1 MSIPR
6 GTRMKFDRMSKVRAK
21 FFICLVLLHDVFCIH
36 YWKISDDKKR
46 IEAVPDSPY
55 TLAYPGSLVD
65 FLHQVDSVKKFGKT
79 SVELNTVLKS
89 INNRELRDDPEL
101 EQRLRAENEHCKMAG
116 AIGLDRSN
124 FKTSY
129 SAELCPDFHKYY
141 ERYTAFVK
149 EYFDMTPDDE
159 KLLPR
164 CRQWHQE
171 GQLRGLPKNE
181 NEIRVKIRS
190 PDTDYAEILKGYF
203 PRIKK
208 MVSADSPLYGA
219 IIAALLSN
227 QFDKI
232 KAHPYLHMAA
242 AAYWRQNGDLEE
254 ALSCYRTAVVYAE
267 NAVAKGDESAQVSLD
282 AIHIA
287 AATLFN
293 KADQPDSAIA
303 ILEHSFA
310 VDDTT
315 TRSPC
320 VFLKAQAALA
330 DAAYLKLD
338 ASRAHGIEVEQV
350 ADFARVVTYFSE
362 PFMRKLLIPPNDS
375 NYVAELLKLHE
386 VLLKKLGAMSCQ
398 IDLFVELA
406 KQKENLDHLVSEKL
420 RFNEVYGDQMKIADQ
435 IRGRMISEK
444 MRRSM
449 ALGYEEAKYG
459 YNPYRICRTINAK
472 RFPRSNH
479 PGNVVQIYY
488 CDLTDAAAYEESM
501 IPIRKATARNR
512 PLLNDTAWRVAEVF
526 ARDKTFDKKLETLKG
541 KAPLKPQIPKKYP
554 LDSATWSTVRDHFW
568 RRADWPNSVDC
579 QAIVSRTD
587 IFNQKWFPQ
596 VFISPENKGYVIA
609 DYLTRGIGLESHEEH
624 PLPWREPYCKP
635 VDMVG
640 HELSFLTGLVTAV
653 YTRPSPEYAE
663 TRLKSVLVR
672 LADRIMEDIEIA
684 QRIRSMMENDVGPRW
699 LSTNLAAL
707 YWRVKGNPKQAA
719 YCLIE
724 AILEPY
730 CPTDI
735 ALVQLAQV
743 ILKVTGQRAEPA
755 KLLLMAAGS
764 DSDEPVIHWLRARL
778 ALLSN
783 DVDEALKFLKLS
795 LDKDPF
801 NIVVAEDLLKVA
813 CSGKSSRQVIS
824 SRFPTVCCSSVVQN
838 AVCFKT
844 GHKSGEQ
851 CYVVDTESGSGR
863 LIYNRCNGV
872 YTGASY
878 PTAPYV
884 NIVSPF
890 LPIYNTVSKRE
901 GPPFAEDE
909 SSVQTIDTEE
919 LPLDYGGS
927 AAFFAPRPVEWW
939 TRAKN
944 EMRYVLPSSEG
955 EIDWWEEDGES
966 ELAEVPPKPLSFLW
980 IKDRREMLRYDAK
993 LPALLPSP
1001 SMHQIRKGLSLF
1013 PPPRQSHNLCSGVKK
1028 LSILLENQVSTWVS
1042 VTAKGEDI
1050 AKYVD
1055 LRGPVPGVA
1064 GLQPVCPSIDNREA
1078 SPILGL
1084 DHLPAFALSDQFLF
1098 YKPEKALTDALKSL
1112 GNERDSIEHVAAR
1125 LHTAL
1130 VANGMGK
1137 DGQTVSWLLCVLS
1150 SLYWRVVGDAQKAV
1164 GCLQCALQT
1173 APQHTRD
1180 VALVSLAN
1188 ICHQAGLL
1196 HSALIAAGTAL
1207 SASPNLVAIHFT
1219 IANIYASMGDYQRAL
1234 EFYYS
1239 TLSLQMNFEPAKER
1253 IRAIYCHSGKK
1264 FDFQA
1269 V

>member
-1 MSIPR
+1 
-6 GTRMKFDRMSKVRAK
+6 
-21 FFICLVLLHDVFCIH
+21 
-36 YWKISDDKKR
+36 
-46 IEAVPDSPY
+46 
-55 TLAYPGSLVD
+55 
-65 FLHQVDSVKKFGKT
+65 
-79 SVELNTVLKS
+79 
-89 INNRELRDDPEL
+89 
-101 EQRLRAENEHCKMAG
+101 
-116 AIGLDRSN
+116 
-124 FKTSY
+124 
-129 SAELCPDFHKYY
+129 
-141 ERYTAFVK
+141 
-149 EYFDMTPDDE
+149 
-159 KLLPR
+159 
-164 CRQWHQE
+164 
-171 GQLRGLPKNE
+171 
-181 NEIRVKIRS
+181 
-190 PDTDYAEILKGYF
+190 
-203 PRIKK
+203 
-208 MVSADSPLYGA
+208 MVML
-219 IIAALLSN
+219 
-227 QFDKI
+227 Q
-232 KAHPYLHMAA
+232 
-242 AAYWRQNGDLEE
+242 
-254 ALSCYRTAVVYAE
+254 
-267 NAVAKGDESAQVSLD
+267 
-282 AIHIA
+282 
-287 AATLFN
+287 
-293 KADQPDSAIA
+293 
-303 ILEHSFA
+303 
-310 VDDTT
+310 
-315 TRSPC
+315 
-320 VFLKAQAALA
+320 
-330 DAAYLKLD
+330 
-338 ASRAHGIEVEQV
+338 
-350 ADFARVVTYFSE
+350 
-362 PFMRKLLIPPNDS
+362 
-375 NYVAELLKLHE
+375 
-386 VLLKKLGAMSCQ
+386 
-398 IDLFVELA
+398 
-406 KQKENLDHLVSEKL
+406 
-420 RFNEVYGDQMKIADQ
+420 
-435 IRGRMISEK
+435 
-444 MRRSM
+444 
-449 ALGYEEAKYG
+449 
-459 YNPYRICRTINAK
+459 
-472 RFPRSNH
+472 
-479 PGNVVQIYY
+479 
-488 CDLTDAAAYEESM
+488 
-501 IPIRKATARNR
+501 
-512 PLLNDTAWRVAEVF
+512 
-526 ARDKTFDKKLETLKG
+526 
-541 KAPLKPQIPKKYP
+541 
-554 LDSATWSTVRDHFW
+554 
-568 RRADWPNSVDC
+568 
-579 QAIVSRTD
+579 
-587 IFNQKWFPQ
+587 
-596 VFISPENKGYVIA
+596 
-609 DYLTRGIGLESHEEH
+609 
-624 PLPWREPYCKP
+624 
-635 VDMVG
+635 
-640 HELSFLTGLVTAV
+640 LTGLVTAV
-653 YTRPSPEYAE
+653 HTRPSAEYAE

-672 LADRIMEDIEIA
+672 LADRIMEDIEVA
-684 QRIRSMMENDVGPRW
+684 QRIRSMMDYKVGPRW
-699 LSTNLAAL
+699 LATNLAAL

-719 YCLIE
+719 FCLIE
-724 AILEPY
+724 AILEKY
-730 CPTDI
+730 SYTDI
-735 ALVQLAQV
+735 AFVQLAQV
-743 ILKVTGQRAEPA
+743 ILRVTGQKADPA
-755 KLLLMAAGS
+755 KLLLMANGS
-764 DSDEPVIHWLRARL
+764 GGEEPLVYWLRARV

-795 LDKDPF
+795 LDRDPF
-801 NIVVAEDLLKVA
+801 NTVVAEDLLKVA
-813 CSGKSSRQVIS
+813 CSGKSSKLVIS

-844 GHKSGEQ
+844 GHKRGEQ
-851 CYVVDTESGSGR
+851 CYVVDTEDGSGR

-872 YTGASY
+872 YTGESY

-944 EMRYVLPSSEG
+944 EMRYVLSSNEG

-993 LPALLPSP
+993 LPALLPAP

-1064 GLQPVCPSIDNREA
+1064 GLQPVCPSIDQREA
-1078 SPILGL
+1078 SPLLGL

-1137 DGQTVSWLLCVLS
+1137 NGQTVNWLLCVLS

>member
-1 MSIPR
+1 
-6 GTRMKFDRMSKVRAK
+6 
-21 FFICLVLLHDVFCIH
+21 
-36 YWKISDDKKR
+36 
-46 IEAVPDSPY
+46 
-55 TLAYPGSLVD
+55 
-65 FLHQVDSVKKFGKT
+65 
-79 SVELNTVLKS
+79 
-89 INNRELRDDPEL
+89 
-101 EQRLRAENEHCKMAG
+101 
-116 AIGLDRSN
+116 
-124 FKTSY
+124 
-129 SAELCPDFHKYY
+129 
-141 ERYTAFVK
+141 
-149 EYFDMTPDDE
+149 MTPDDE

-164 CRQWHQE
+164 CRQWHKE
-171 GQLRGLPKNE
+171 GQLKGLSESQNE
-181 NEIRVKIRS
+181 ENVKIRS
-190 PDTDYAEILKGYF
+190 PDPDYEEILKGYF
-203 PRIKK
+203 PRVKK
-208 MVSADSPLYGA
+208 AFSSATPEFGA
-219 IIAALLSN
+219 IIATLLSS
-227 QFDKI
+227 QKEAI
-232 KAHPYLHMAA
+232 SAHPYLHLAA
-242 AAYWRQNGDLEE
+242 AAYWRQSGDLSE
-254 ALSCYRTAVVYAE
+254 ALSCYRTAIIYAE
-267 NAVAKGDESAQVSLD
+267 KALRIGDESAQVSID
-282 AIHIA
+282 AILIA
-287 AATLFN
+287 SATLFN
-293 KADQPDSAIA
+293 KADLPDAALA

-310 VDDTT
+310 EDDAN

-320 VFLKAQAALA
+320 VFLKAQAVLA

-338 ASRAHGIEVEQV
+338 ASREHGIEVEQV
-350 ADFARVVTYFSE
+350 ADFARIVTYFSE
-362 PFMRKLLIPPNDS
+362 PFMKKLLVPPNDS
-375 NYVAELLKLHE
+375 NYVAELLKLHD

-420 RFNEVYGDQMKIADQ
+420 RFNDIYGDQMKTADQ
-435 IRGRMISEK
+435 IRSRMVNDR

-449 ALGYEEAKYG
+449 ELGYEEAKYG
-459 YNPYRICRTINAK
+459 YNPSDY
-472 RFPRSNH
+472 
-479 PGNVVQIYY
+479 
-488 CDLTDAAAYEESM
+488 
-501 IPIRKATARNR
+501 
-512 PLLNDTAWRVAEVF
+512 AEV
-526 ARDKTFDKKLETLKG
+526 
-541 KAPLKPQIPKKYP
+541 
-554 LDSATWSTVRDHFW
+554 
-568 RRADWPNSVDC
+568 
-579 QAIVSRTD
+579 
-587 IFNQKWFPQ
+587 
-596 VFISPENKGYVIA
+596 
-609 DYLTRGIGLESHEEH
+609 
-624 PLPWREPYCKP
+624 
-635 VDMVG
+635 
-640 HELSFLTGLVTAV
+640 
-653 YTRPSPEYAE
+653 
-663 TRLKSVLVR
+663 RLKSVLVR

-684 QRIRSMMENDVGPRW
+684 QRIRSMMEYNVGPRW

-719 YCLIE
+719 FCLIE
-724 AILEPY
+724 AILEPHAY
-730 CPTDI
+730 TDI
-735 ALVQLAQV
+735 AFVQLAQV
-743 ILKVTGQRAEPA
+743 ILKVTGQRVEPA
-755 KLLLMAAGS
+755 KLLSMASGA
-764 DSDEPVIHWLRARL
+764 DPQEPLIYWLRARL
-778 ALLSN
+778 ALLSS
-783 DVDEALKFLKLS
+783 DVDEALKYLKLS
-795 LDKDPF
+795 LDRDPL
-801 NIVVAEDLLKVA
+801 NLVVTEDLLKVA
-813 CSGKSSRQVIS
+813 CSGKSSKLVIS

-838 AVCFKT
+838 AVCFKV

-851 CYVVDTESGSGR
+851 CYVVDTETGSGR

-890 LPIYNTVSKRE
+890 LPIYNTGKLSLKISVSKRE

-944 EMRYVLPSSEG
+944 EMRYVISTAEG
-955 EIDWWEEDGES
+955 DIDWWEEDGES

-993 LPALLPSP
+993 LPPLLPSP

-1055 LRGPVPGVA
+1055 LRGPVPTVA
-1064 GLQPVCPSIDNREA
+1064 GLQPVCPMIDQREYSA
-1078 SPILGL
+1078 VLGL

-1130 VANGMGK
+1130 MANGMGK
-1137 DGQTVSWLLCVLS
+1137 NGQTVSWLLCVLS

-1180 VALVSLAN
+1180 VALISLAN